1 MKNSIKKIA
10 ALLLALA
17 VMIPVGVIGVF
28 ADGTAASTPT
38 YTATTEWKPNEN
50 GVFEIAT
57 PGDLLALAK
66 NRGANANYKDKT
78 IVLTADIDLNPG
90 WDASSK
96 TEPTNV
102 WASMW
107 NFQGTLDG
115 QGHSIK
121 GLYVKG
127 AGNCA
132 FVVQSEGATY
142 KNLKVENSYFSG
154 TKDAGFVACVKGA
167 TTFTDVYINTIVEAS
182 ETGAGGFVSWFYTS
196 SATAPSATFTNC
208 VFAGSVTANTNAGGF
223 IGTNA
228 QIAGDKGKGDF
239 EITMTDCANYGTITS
254 KTPDLAGGLV
264 GHLVNKGT
272 FTRCYNAG
280 TVATALVNVN
290 QEDGKTKAV
299 VLEDCYYLAGTD
311 VKALTKTAAATDVTL
326 KYDGAAATDAK
337 TATVAE
343 LVAKTPFKAAGE
355 YKGWATSKDGKT
367 AMPLLVMENL
377 EGHNYTTKVT
387 APTCANRGFTT
398 YTCANCGHSY
408 EGDYVEPVAH
418 TEGADWIVDKAATEE
433 FAGSRHKECTVCG
446 KTTQTGV
453 IPQLEST
460 ETTAPETEAP
470 TAAPEDETTG
480 TAGNGKE
487 KSGCGSS
494 IALGSALGM
503 SAMLALGAAV
513 VFKKRK

>member
-1 MKNSIKKIA
+1 MKRTIKMTV

-17 VMIPVGVIGVF
+17 VMIPMTVIGTF
-28 ADGTAASTPT
+28 AAEAATTPT
-38 YTATTEWKPNEN
+38 YAANPNWKANDD

-57 PGDLLALAK
+57 AEDLLAFAAK
-66 NRGANANYKDKT
+66 RTSNANYKDKT

-90 WDASSK
+90 WDASTK
-96 TEPTNV
+96 TEPANI

-127 AGNCA
+127 AGNA
-132 FVVQSEGATY
+132 SFIVQSEGATY
-142 KNLKVENSYFSG
+142 KNLKIENSYFTG
-154 TKDAGFVACVKGA
+154 TKDASFVACVKGA

-196 SATAPSATFTNC
+196 SASAPSATFINC
-208 VFAGSVTANTNAGGF
+208 IFAGSVSANTNAGGF
-223 IGTNA
+223 LGTNA
-228 QIAGDKGKGDF
+228 KIAGDKGTGDF
-239 EITMTDCANYGTITS
+239 SVTMTDCANYGTITS

-290 QEDGKTKAV
+290 QEPEQTKAV
-299 VLEDCYYLAGTD
+299 VIEDTYYLAGTD

-355 YKGWATSKDGKT
+355 YKGWVLSKDGKT
-367 AMPLLVMENL
+367 AMPLMVMENI

-387 APTCANRGFTT
+387 APTCSTRGFTT
-398 YTCANCGHSY
+398 YTCACGHSY
-408 EGDYVEPVAH
+408 EGDYVDTTDH

-433 FAGSRHKECTVCG
+433 FSGSRHKECTVCHATL
-446 KTTQTGV
+446 KTEIIQALK
-453 IPQLEST
+453 PA
-460 ETTAPETEAP
+460 ETTAPAEETTEAP
-470 TAAPEDETTG
+470 ADETTG
-480 TAGNGKE
+480 DAGTTTDKG
-487 KSGCGSS
+487 GCGSS
-494 IALGSALGM
+494 IALSSALGM
-503 SAMLALGAAV
+503 ASIIGLGALALG
-513 VFKKRK
+513 KKRH

>member
-38 YTATTEWKPNEN
+38 YTATTKWEPNEN

-57 PGDLLALAK
+57 PGDLLAMAS
-66 NRGANANYKDKT
+66 NRKTYANYKDKT

-90 WDASSK
+90 WDASTK
-96 TEPTNV
+96 TEPTNI
-102 WASMW
+102 WASLW

-121 GLYVKG
+121 GLYVKNDAG
-127 AGNCA
+127 GNCS
-132 FVVQSEGATY
+132 FIVQSEGATY

-154 TKDAGFVACVKGA
+154 TVDSGFVACVKGA
-167 TTFTDVYINTIVEAS
+167 TTFTDVYIDTIVEAS
-182 ETGAGGFVSWFYTS
+182 ETGAGGFVSWFFTS
-196 SATAPSATFTNC
+196 SASAPSATFTNC
-208 VFAGSVTANTNAGGF
+208 VFAGSVSAATYAGG
-223 IGTNA
+223 ILGTNFKA
-228 QIAGDKGKGDF
+228 DNDKGTGDF
-239 EITMTDCANYGTITS
+239 SVTMTDCANYGTVTS
-254 KTPDLAGGLV
+254 KAADMAGGLV
-264 GHLVNKGT
+264 GNAVNKAT

-280 TVATALVNVN
+280 TVATAIANLN
-290 QEDGKTKAV
+290 QVADKTQPVVIEDT
-299 VLEDCYYLAGTD
+299 YYLAGTD
-311 VKALTKTAAATDVTL
+311 VKALTKTAAATNVTL
-326 KYDGAAATDAK
+326 KYDGATTTDAK

-418 TEGADWIVDKAATEE
+418 TEGADWIVDRPATEE

-446 KTTQTGV
+446 KTTQSGV
-453 IPQLEST
+453 IPQLEPT
-460 ETTAPETEAP
+460 ETTAPETE
-470 TAAPEDETTG
+470 APEDETTG
-480 TAGNGKE
+480 TAGNDKE

-503 SAMLALGAAV
+503 SAMIALGAAV